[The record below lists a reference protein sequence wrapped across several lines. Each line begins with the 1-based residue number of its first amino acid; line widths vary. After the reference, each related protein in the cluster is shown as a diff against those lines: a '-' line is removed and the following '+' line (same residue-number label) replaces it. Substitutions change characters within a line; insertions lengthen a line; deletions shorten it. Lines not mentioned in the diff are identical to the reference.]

1 MPGPQVWICTS
12 CLLNMPD
19 TLQDPPA
26 VLAQRLPWGRTE
38 EALALKFSRKERLGF
53 AGLTMYWPASKGI
66 QLARRWGV
74 GSKSEKPLH

>member
-1 MPGPQVWICTS
+1 MNAIAGLFLATESIRS
-12 CLLNMPD
+12 MD
-19 TLQDPPA
+19 LQDPPA